1 MESPSEFPVIERR
14 TKRATTRAGP
24 GTASNAPSRPAGGLW
39 AATAL
44 GDIARILS
52 SASSERARIEEAVG
66 ALAAYVNAD
75 AAVFYQ
81 RSIVRGAAP
90 LVYAHSLTP
99 YTLEQMSGGD
109 LQVRMEAFVNLVAV
123 AGNVREAPIVDDAYF
138 AREEGLRWAASFPV
152 WSVGHVAGVLIFA
165 WRCQSPMNAEAT
177 AVSEAAASLI
187 GTAIR
192 SDVELE
198 RGTELAVLRERARIA
213 RDIHDSVT
221 QSVTA
226 IVLNLEAAG
235 RGDRE
240 ISEAT
245 KTGIEASLSV
255 ARAAL
260 IELRRSIWNLRLGVG
275 KVQSIAELLNAV
287 TGSLQAAG
295 IACDIQVHGSA
306 DSLSDELVAGLLSI
320 ARESLTNV
328 LRHAGAA
335 RAEVLVNI
343 GDDSVVMAITDNGI
357 GATLPPGPASFGISG
372 MRERAASFGGEVT
385 IHAVAGLGTRVEC
398 VLPLLKE

>member
-1 MESPSEFPVIERR
+1 MIDRR
-14 TKRATTRAGP
+14 TTSADASEGS
-24 GTASNAPSRPAGGLW
+24 GTDAPVRSLSAGGLW
-39 AATAL
+39 AAVAL
-44 GDIARILS
+44 GELAKILS
-52 SASSERARIEEAVG
+52 AAGSERARIEEAVG
-66 ALAAYVNAD
+66 TLATLMDAD

-90 LVYAHSLTP
+90 LVYAHRLTP
-99 YTLEQMSGGD
+99 YTIEQLTSHD
-109 LQVRMEAFVNLVAV
+109 LQVTMEAFVNLVAV
-123 AGNVREAPIVDDAYF
+123 AGNVREAPILDDAYF
-138 AREEGLRWAASFPV
+138 AREEGLHWAASFPV
-152 WSVGHVAGVLIFA
+152 WSVGHVAGVLILGWKRPA
-165 WRCQSPMNAEAT
+165 PLDMEAT
-177 AVSEAAASLI
+177 AVCEAAANLI
-187 GTAIR
+187 GSAIR

-221 QSVTA
+221 QSITA

-235 RGDRE
+235 RADRD
-240 ISEAT
+240 ISDST
-245 KTGIEASLSV
+245 RSGIEASLSV

-260 IELRRSIWNLRLGVG
+260 IELRRSIWNLRLGAG
-275 KVQSIAELLNAV
+275 KVQSISEALNAV
-287 TGSLQAAG
+287 TGSLQSAG

-306 DSLSDELVAGLLSI
+306 DTLSDELVAGLLSI

-343 GDDSVVMAITDNGI
+343 GADSVVMAITDNGV
-357 GATLPPGPASFGISG
+357 GATLPPGPSSFGISG

-385 IHAVAGLGTRVEC
+385 IHSVAGLGTRVEC
-398 VLPLLKE
+398 VLPLVRD